1 MFPYLLNV
9 KNVDMN
15 GMEFQQICFQ
25 VMDAENA
32 ERKKLMKGLLRGSN
46 HKGWKTIHKRLIKEK
61 S

>member
-1 MFPYLLNV
+1 
-9 KNVDMN
+9 
-15 GMEFQQICFQ
+15 MEFQQICFQ

-32 ERKKLMKGLLRGSN
+32 EKKKLMKGLLRGSN